1 MDADFLCQDL
11 EAKLFKWFEGR
22 LDATKIKRRSEMSEK
37 NTLGETKEEAF
48 RRMSKWDLG
57 MNQELIDQVIEQI
70 KEDVENQD
78 MTAIEEL
85 LRFVPTEYL
94 LGYLSEVNNG
104 PA

>member
-22 LDATKIKRRSEMSEK
+22 LDATKIKRRSEM
-37 NTLGETKEEAF
+37 
-48 RRMSKWDLG
+48 
-57 MNQELIDQVIEQI
+57 NQELIDQVIEQI
-70 KEDVENQD
+70 KEDVESQD
-78 MTAIEEL
+78 MTAIEGL
-85 LRFVPTEYL
+85 LRFVPSEYL